1 MNIKF
6 LSAAVAVAASCM
18 LGSYAQAATTESAR
32 TTIEE
37 STTVDVPKRDSKVVE
52 EKTVTETKR
61 GVLGRKKETTTS
73 TRTEREREPENTAS
87 GEVKSR
93 TTIESE
99 RKY

>member
-6 LSAAVAVAASCM
+6 LSAAVAIAMSCM
-18 LGSYAQAATTESAR
+18 LGSHAQAATTESAR

-61 GVLGRKKETTTS
+61 GILGRKKETTTS
-73 TRTEREREPENTAS
+73 TRTEREPEGTSS

-93 TTIESE
+93 TTVESE
-99 RKY
+99 RRY